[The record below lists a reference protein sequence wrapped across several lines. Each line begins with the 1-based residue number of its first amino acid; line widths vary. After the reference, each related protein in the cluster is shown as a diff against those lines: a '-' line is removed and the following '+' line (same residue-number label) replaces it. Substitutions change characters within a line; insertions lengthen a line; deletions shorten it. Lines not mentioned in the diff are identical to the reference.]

1 MSARYG
7 GPRGPHPNYPTSQA
21 SHDPFVNPSQ
31 QQFNDQS
38 QRTYDTESDVGDHY
52 GRRETYISDGS
63 IPAFNDP
70 PQPSYDQYNYDT
82 YRACHL
88 PSFLMLFSRV
98 PLPMALCADT
108 PYLMISQL
116 SNEGNQTLT
125 PNMITLHTVMSILPS
140 PSTTVQGWESQSLQ
154 LQRTQN
160 TPLPLSGSPTQPGAQ
175 IGTSHCQLR
184 RLRIFSWT

>member
-52 GRRETYISDGS
+52 GCRETYISDGS

-98 PLPMALCADT
+98 PLPMTLCADT

-125 PNMITLHTVMSILPS
+125 PNMITLHTVMSILLN
-140 PSTTVQGWESQSLQ
+140 PSTTAQRWESQSPQLQ
-154 LQRTQN
+154 LMQN
-160 TPLPLSGSPTQPGAQ
+160 TPLLLSMNPIQPRAK
-175 IGTSHCQLR
+175 IGTSLCQQR
-184 RLRIFSWT
+184 RLRIFFWI